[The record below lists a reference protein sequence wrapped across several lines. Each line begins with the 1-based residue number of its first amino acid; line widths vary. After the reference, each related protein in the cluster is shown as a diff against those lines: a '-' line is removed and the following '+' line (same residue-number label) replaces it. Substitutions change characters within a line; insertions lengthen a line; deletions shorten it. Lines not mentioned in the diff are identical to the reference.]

1 VQKHAHGR
9 RTTFGMSGIRFEVT
23 GSAADLLACCGSRRS
38 SLRVS
43 ARSGRLDFVSGG
55 ASAFHHSSGT
65 SAG

>member
-1 VQKHAHGR
+1 MPHQHPVI
-9 RTTFGMSGIRFEVT
+9 GMSGIRFEVT

-38 SLRVS
+38 CLRLG

-55 ASAFHHSSGT
+55 ASAFHHCSGT

>member
-1 VQKHAHGR
+1 
-9 RTTFGMSGIRFEVT
+9 MSGIRFEVT

-38 SLRVS
+38 SLRLS